1 MKNEVQRAN
10 SVANVGLTHNEIGVN
25 EDAEVALWGH
35 PRSSL
40 QTRGC
45 GLGLP
50 HTAGQTVKSRRQFAQ
65 MWRSRLSDSE
75 LQLLRCEDPDCWT
88 LSSICLKFI
97 PRKWSEAMFQDV
109 CKIMCLVLRQRQRKK
124 EAEGRGGEKKAV
136 KSSSF
141 RGAVDQVMFHSL
153 AGLLS
158 SH

>member
-10 SVANVGLTHNEIGVN
+10 SVANVELTHNEIGVN

-65 MWRSRLSDSE
+65 MWRSGLLDSE
-75 LQLLRCEDPDCWT
+75 LVLLEIHPKKMIRSHVPRCVQNNVPCAETETEKERGRRKRRGKESCQKLQLQG
-88 LSSICLKFI
+88 SSWPNYVPFI
-97 PRKWSEAMFQDV
+97 SWIIKQSLNSIITMT
-109 CKIMCLVLRQRQRKK
+109 
-124 EAEGRGGEKKAV
+124 
-136 KSSSF
+136 
-141 RGAVDQVMFHSL
+141 VD
-153 AGLLS
+153 
-158 SH
+158 